1 MPEALL
7 DPAPSRAEDEAHSPT
22 SAPSLLVELPSRR
35 RVFEENLRDLFFPQP
50 APALNLRSAPAP
62 FWTDV
67 FVERNL
73 PWIAFLKSCFGH
85 LIAFSIVL
93 AAAHYVA
100 SHAPV
105 PISAFNQ
112 AQVIHYDPPAYL
124 PPLDTR
130 RRKAPHPAKGDP
142 ELARQPII
150 SVPREADNHFQTI
163 VTPPNIRLKSN
174 VALPNMVKWSD
185 NLAKPKLAVP
195 DAPLTLA
202 ADLTRIA
209 PKLNTS
215 VVTPP
220 PDAAHLSNRREAP
233 SLQSSVVAPPPTV
246 NDTSS
251 RPLGDLNIARASVIA
266 PAPQLS
272 VSEQRSAPQGVS
284 RGAAAPSAQ
293 VVPPPPSVSAAGSSS
308 DSMGAR
314 GRAVA
319 LNLHPSVAAPP
330 DLPSGNR
337 RGAFAATPEGHPGAL
352 GSPGSPSA
360 TSSKPEPEAGTKRTG
375 NLPSGLY
382 VGSAAAAPKP
392 ATSAEAT
399 NATGHSAHLAQ
410 PSSANL
416 SPAERE
422 VFGGRKFYSLTL
434 NMPNLNSAGGSWVIR
449 FAPLKP
455 DGGSTSDISEPAAT
469 RKVDPA
475 YPAQLMAEN
484 VGGTVILYAV
494 IHADGTVGNVR
505 VLRGVDDRLDHYA
518 SQAVTQWK
526 FQPATKNGTPFDV
539 EATFQI
545 PFHPQRSKS
554 AF

>member
-1 MPEALL
+1 MPEVLL
-7 DPAPSRAEDEAHSPT
+7 DHRAEDEAQAYRATPV
-22 SAPSLLVELPSRR
+22 PRLLVELPSRR
-35 RVFEENLRDLFFPQP
+35 RVFEENLRELLFPRS

-67 FVERNL
+67 FVQRNL
-73 PWIAFLKSCFGH
+73 PWTAFLKSCSGH
-85 LIAFSIVL
+85 VIAFAILL
-93 AAAHYVA
+93 AAAHYLA

-105 PISAFNQ
+105 PISAFTQ
-112 AQVIHYDPPAYL
+112 AQIIHYDPPAYL

-130 RRKAPHPAKGDP
+130 RRKAVHPAKGDP
-142 ELARQPII
+142 ELAGQPII

-163 VTPPNIRLKSN
+163 VTPPNVRLKSN
-174 VALPNMVKWSD
+174 VALPNLVKWTD
-185 NLAKPKLAVP
+185 NLPKPRLAVP

-209 PKLNTS
+209 PKLNAS

-220 PDAAHLSNRREAP
+220 PDAPHLSNRRDAP

-246 NDTSS
+246 DDSSS

-272 VSEQRSAPQGVS
+272 VSAQRSAPLGS
-284 RGAAAPSAQ
+284 ARGAAAPPAQ
-293 VVPPPPSVSAAGSSS
+293 VVPPPPSVSGAGASS

-314 GRAVA
+314 GHAVA

-337 RGAFAATPEGHPGAL
+337 RGAFAATPEGHPGAS

-360 TSSKPEPEAGTKRTG
+360 TSNNPEPEARSKRTG

-382 VGSAAAAPKP
+382 VGSAVDAPKP
-392 ATSAEAT
+392 PTPGAAT

-449 FAPLKP
+449 FAPLKQDANSAP
-455 DGGSTSDISEPAAT
+455 DISEPAAT

-494 IHADGTVGNVR
+494 IYADGTVGDVR

-518 SQAVTQWK
+518 SQAVSQWK
-526 FQPATKNGTPFDV
+526 FQPATKNGTPVDV

-545 PFHPQRSKS
+545 PFHPQRAKPE
-554 AF
+554 F